1 MELRAGSVKVNI
13 TPPLSI
19 PYLGYVPRQGRFR
32 GVHDPLLARAL
43 VLDNDE
49 TKLAI
54 ISADSLGYGNEILGT
69 GRNFT
74 AEVRHRIADRTDI
87 EPHNVMLASTHAHST
102 PETLGITRL
111 SDVPEAVPWLEVLM
125 DQLASAVEM
134 ASANLMPARLK
145 MGTGQVKEIAHNRRV
160 RDLSV
165 EEQIAQGLVDPQVGI
180 LLCEGL
186 GNNESFIV
194 VNFACHPVT
203 VQVQPLVSADY
214 PGVAT
219 DLVERIVHGC
229 QNCLFFQGAAGNIN
243 PMRDDTRDFA
253 DVERYG
259 MILAGE
265 VLKIAGFL
273 QAPDTPVMEPDLAA
287 ISEVLR
293 LPVRDLPD
301 PEPIRESYEQTMKA
315 LESARTDQERYRAL
329 QTAREY
335 KESLDFIEHGTEPI
349 PAEVQVLR
357 IGDLALASTP
367 GEMFVQLGLEIKRR
381 SIAPHTFVV
390 ELANGWIGYLLNPGG
405 FEEGGYEALP
415 GPWTKVSEDAG
426 QMLVDKAIELTGSL
440 WKSTMW

>member
-1 MELRAGSVKVNI
+1 
-13 TPPLSI
+13 
-19 PYLGYVPRQGRFR
+19 
-32 GVHDPLLARAL
+32 
-43 VLDNDE
+43 
-49 TKLAI
+49 
-54 ISADSLGYGNEILGT
+54 
-69 GRNFT
+69 
-74 AEVRHRIADRTDI
+74 
-87 EPHNVMLASTHAHST
+87 
-102 PETLGITRL
+102 
-111 SDVPEAVPWLEVLM
+111 M

-180 LLCEGL
+180 LVCEGL
-186 GNNESFIV
+186 QSNASFIV

-219 DLVERIVHGC
+219 DLVERTVDGC

-335 KESLDFIEHGTEPI
+335 KESLDFIEHGAEPV
-349 PAEVQVLR
+349 PAEVQILR